1 MSEVCARAG
10 ACVRLGQGARPEGAS
25 SDRAGPS
32 PLPQPRL
39 SAGGTRVT
47 GLSKERVRV
56 FVGLAPPLTLSCP
69 RHPLPLPRW
78 PALITHPPRPLPTI
92 SGHPPLEDSVSP
104 HTPAVRPELP
114 SSASWG
120 RARRQA
126 TGEGAPVPARPLPRS
141 LKEPFLKPPR
151 DRQTE
156 IVAPPLSGAETAQ
169 PPPPPRPGPGRA
181 TEQRRSG
188 WP

>member
-25 SDRAGPS
+25 SDSAGPS

-56 FVGLAPPLTLSCP
+56 CRAGPTFNPL
-69 RHPLPLPRW
+69 
-78 PALITHPPRPLPTI
+78 LPTPPPTPTPLAGAHHTPP
-92 SGHPPLEDSVSP
+92 STPVHDLGPPPLEDSVSP

-120 RARRQA
+120 RARRTRAGDWGGGAGTGQA
-126 TGEGAPVPARPLPRS
+126 PSAVP
-141 LKEPFLKPPR
+141 
-151 DRQTE
+151 
-156 IVAPPLSGAETAQ
+156 
-169 PPPPPRPGPGRA
+169 
-181 TEQRRSG
+181 
-188 WP
+188 